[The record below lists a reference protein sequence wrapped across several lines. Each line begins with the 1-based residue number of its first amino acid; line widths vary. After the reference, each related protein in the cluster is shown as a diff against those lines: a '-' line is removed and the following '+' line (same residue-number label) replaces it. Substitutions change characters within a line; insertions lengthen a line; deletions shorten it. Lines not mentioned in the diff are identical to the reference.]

1 MKSIAYSLPCKQYG
15 VVLIISLVL
24 LFTLTLIAVSSM
36 GTSRLEQQMTAN
48 MRDRQIAFQAAE
60 TALRD
65 GERFVQN
72 TPLTAVNFD
81 ASCSNGQCLCTSTMP
96 SGCTTEYW
104 TDTGLSVWT
113 TAGKH
118 KLYSGTKIGNQKA
131 EYIVEYMGQS

>member
-72 TPLTAVNFD
+72 ATKRPDVTTLISRLT
-81 ASCSNGQCLCTSTMP
+81 TSLFRAHISRRAHYTA
-96 SGCTTEYW
+96 
-104 TDTGLSVWT
+104 GLSDGGFN
-113 TAGKH
+113 AFGFAYGG
-118 KLYSGTKIGNQKA
+118 LG
-131 EYIVEYMGQS
+131 